1 MKIKELP
8 NEEKPREKA
17 KKYGIQTLSNVEL
30 LSILLRTGTKKK
42 NVKELSME
50 VLEMLGGFDRL
61 EDMRLSSLM
70 KIKGLGEVKGITL
83 LAALELGK
91 RFTKEIP
98 KEKIKIRNAK
108 DVYENYH
115 SFYFKE
121 TQEKF
126 MVLFLNTKN
135 EVICS
140 KILFV
145 GTNNQSLVHPRDIF
159 KEAILNNA
167 SKILC
172 IHNHPSGNS
181 YPSKEDEKV
190 TMRLKESGELMG
202 IPLLDHVILGD
213 VSYYSFKENEGV
225 L

>member
-1 MKIKELP
+1 
-8 NEEKPREKA
+8 
-17 KKYGIQTLSNVEL
+17 
-30 LSILLRTGTKKK
+30 
-42 NVKELSME
+42 ME
-50 VLEMLGGFDRL
+50 VLEMLGGFEKL

-83 LAALELGK
+83 MAALELGK
-91 RFTKEIP
+91 RFTNNHP

-108 DVYENYH
+108 DVFENYH
-115 SFYFKE
+115 SFYFKA
-121 TQEKF
+121 TQEKL

-135 EVICS
+135 EVICH
-140 KILFV
+140 KVLFV

-172 IHNHPSGNS
+172 IHNHPSGNAF
-181 YPSKEDEKV
+181 PSKEDEKV
-190 TMRLKESGELMG
+190 TMRLKESGDLLG
-202 IPLLDHVILGD
+202 IPLLDHVILGSE
-213 VSYYSFKENEGV
+213 SYYSFKENEGV

>member
-17 KKYGIQTLSNVEL
+17 KKYGIETLSNVEL

-50 VLEMLGGFDRL
+50 VLEMLGGFEKL
-61 EDMRLSSLM
+61 EDMRLFSLM

-83 LAALELGK
+83 MAALELGK
-91 RFTKEIP
+91 RFTKESP
-98 KEKIKIRNAK
+98 KEKVKIRNAQ

-126 MVLFLNTKN
+126 MVLFLNIKN
-135 EVICS
+135 EVICH
-140 KILFV
+140 KVLFI
-145 GTNNQSLVHPRDIF
+145 GTNNQSLIHPRDIF

-172 IHNHPSGNS
+172 IHNHPSGNVS
-181 YPSKEDEKV
+181 PSKEDEKV
-190 TMRLKESGELMG
+190 TIRLKESGELLG
-202 IPLLDHVILGD
+202 IPLLDHVILGNK
-213 VSYYSFKENEGV
+213 SYYSFKEEEGV

>member
-17 KKYGIQTLSNVEL
+17 KQYGIQTLSNVEL

-50 VLEMLGGFDRL
+50 VLEMLGGFEKL

-135 EVICS
+135 EVICN

-190 TMRLKESGELMG
+190 TMRLKESGELLG